1 MPSSFSLS
9 LGKLYSCRQS
19 IYRVT
24 KGLPPLIVALLS
36 SFLGRCF
43 LTLQKNR
50 VLLKAIFTPTLI
62 FSILLIGL
70 FLIVD
75 TKNVVA
81 SNTVVNLTGDS
92 SHEADV
98 EVGEVPENGSGQYFS
113 SSDGDPTHII
123 ITTNPDGSQTCVLSQ
138 EGIDAGAKIVKNDVG
153 ATPSGNAGPTV
164 NLTVNTAQY
173 QVTPGALV
181 QNGITAAVQGVSKG
195 SNGGNGGNAYI
206 FGNAGSGETGANG
219 GLVTVTLDGRV
230 SASNDTT
237 GLAALSLAGNGGN
250 GGSAYV
256 VGGSSGSGGQGGY
269 GGDATANLLGANSSV
284 STIGNNSVGVLA
296 FSQGGNGGS
305 GGGGG
310 GLVYIAGG
318 GSLAGRGGQ
327 AFVNTDAGTSITTT
341 GDYSYG
347 IEARSLGGGGGSSS
361 GGFGLFYSG
370 GSSGS
375 TGGDGGAAEVSARG
389 TITTYGNYAQGIL
402 AQSIGGGGGDAGT
415 SIGLV
420 ALGGDGSAGGSGG
433 TVQVGVAKTGS
444 VTTSGF
450 GANAIEAQSIGGSGG
465 NGASSGG
472 LVALGGKGS
481 GTTKGGEVSVSNS
494 GTLTTAGAQAAGI
507 LAQSIGGGGGNGG
520 TAAGLFAAGGSGGSG
535 ADGGSVTVTNG
546 GNISAGT
553 IGTVSAS
560 SPGILAQSIGG
571 GGGNG
576 GGAIAVGPG
585 ISAAF
590 GGDGAGG
597 GKGGSVTIQR
607 DNSDPL
613 LATSYNIKTY
623 GDQSSAV
630 VAQSIGGGG
639 GNGGFSVS
647 ASGGA
652 IFSIAIGVAG
662 SGGFGGDG
670 GLVSVGTK
678 GTLSTAGSNSDGIL
692 AQSIGGGGGNGGF
705 SVSASAGG
713 LAGVSVGVGGSGGTG
728 GNASD
733 VYVSNLSN
741 IITVGANSYGIAAQS
756 LGGGGGNGGFTA
768 GGAIGALGVSVGVGG
783 KGGSGGAS
791 GTVTVNSSGSI
802 LTWRDNSTGI
812 LAQSLGGG
820 GGNGGFSA
828 IGTLSLAG
836 SVSVGVGGS
845 GGGGQIAEDVSV
857 TADGGGQSIYYNEY
871 SLVTIGQN
879 ANGILAQ
886 SIGGGGGNGGFAGTL
901 ALSGSASAGISL
913 GGSGGS
919 GNIAGTVIVTSGNTT
934 FQNNILTYGDNSNG
948 ILAQSIGGGGGNGG
962 FAASLSGAL
971 QGLGSAAVTLG
982 GSGGSGANGNIVT
995 VNSVGDIMT
1004 QGNMSDGIFA
1014 QSVGGGGGN
1023 GGFSAALAA
1032 TGGSF
1037 GGAVAIGGSGSGG
1050 GNGDHVIVNSEGNI
1064 NTSGQQSS
1072 GIFAQSVGGGGG
1084 NGGFAGSGAL
1094 TFGGV
1099 SAAVGLGGNGS
1110 TGGDG
1115 SLVDVTSIG
1124 NITTT
1129 GDQASAII
1137 AQSVGGGGGNGGS
1150 TIGLSLGAL
1159 AGASVNIGGKGDSGG
1174 NAAAVTVHST
1184 GNLST
1189 GTDGVAGNDAYGILA
1204 QSVGG
1209 GGGNGGFSGNITF
1222 GGLAGIG
1229 VSVGGSGGSGGS
1241 ASMVSVTGSGNIS
1254 TLFDNSSGILAQ
1266 SIGGGGGNG
1275 GFSFSAAGSAAFE
1288 GIGAAGAVSVGGFG
1302 GTAGASSDVTVTNTG
1317 TILTK
1322 GFNSNGIEAQSL
1334 GGGGGNG
1341 GLSVSGAFTVGA
1353 VGIGVSV
1360 GGFGAGG
1367 GDAGEVTVNSYGL
1380 SGYNSPV
1387 YGITTIETDGD
1398 QSNGIFAQS
1407 LGGGGGNGGFSA
1419 TIGVAL
1425 QGAAAGVSVGG
1436 FGAGGGNGEVVSV
1449 TSYNNILTLGDKSNG
1464 ILAQSIGGGGGNG
1477 GFSIGLS
1484 GGSEFGGSVSV
1495 GGFGAGGGNAFSVT
1509 VKNYGTI
1516 WTKGA
1521 DSNGIEAQSL
1531 GGGGGNGGFSIAGA
1545 FTTGSAALGVSV
1557 GGFGAGGGDA
1567 DAVEVDSYAQA
1578 TGGVPVLIAPA
1589 VLTLETDGDRSNGI
1603 LAQSIGGGGGNGGFS
1618 GAGALSTGGAAI
1630 GVSVGGSALGGG
1642 GLGKTVTV
1650 TSVNNILTL
1659 GEKSNGI
1666 LAQSIGGGGG
1676 NGGFSIGLSG
1686 GSEFAGTLSVGGFG
1700 SEGGDASSVTVQN
1713 FGTIWTKGNDSNG
1726 IEAQSLGGGGGNG
1739 GFSVAGAFTTGT
1751 AALGLSVGG
1760 FGAGGGD
1767 AGAVEVDSYA
1777 QELNVVPVA
1786 GMVTLE
1792 TDGDRS
1798 NGIIAQSIGGGGG
1811 NGGFSGGLS
1820 ASTSGGAFTASVGGF
1835 GAGGGDAGMVTVTSY
1850 NNIWTKGED
1859 SNGLLAQ
1866 SLGGGGGNGGFSIGL
1881 SGGTDFAGSLS
1892 VGGFALGGGGNG
1904 SFVLVNNKGTIK
1916 TGGERSNGIEAQS
1929 IGGSGGNGGFSL
1941 AGSFALGNAGLSAS
1955 IGGAGSNGGRGGDVT
1970 VNSSNT
1976 IIPNVATIETSGQS
1990 ANGIEAQS
1998 IGGGGGN
2005 GGFSGAFTAT
2015 VDAKASLSLSVGGF
2029 GAAGNSAGAVN
2040 LTSFDNILT
2049 HADGSNGILA
2059 QSVGGGGGNGGFSF
2073 AGTLSVPEGNSLS
2086 LSASLGG
2093 FGGSAGDA
2101 GTVMVASTG
2110 RISTLGNHA
2119 DGVVAQSLGGGGGNG
2134 GLSVAGTFNFAS
2146 ANNVPSITASV
2157 GGKGGSGGAG
2167 HDVSVTRIG
2176 ETVTIGDASVG
2187 ILAQSI
2193 GGGGG
2198 NGGLSVAGS
2207 IGGPDSK
2214 QISASVGG
2222 FGGAGSEAG
2231 IVTVNN
2237 TGNISTGSSSIQQQQ
2252 IAELGTVF
2260 KDVTVV
2266 TGKDSNGILAQ
2277 SIGGGGGN
2285 GGFSFSGA
2293 VAPTGENTNVNVGLT
2308 VGGFGGAGGT
2318 GDNVNVTNH
2327 GLIQTI
2333 GSAANGIAAQ
2343 SIGGGGGN
2351 GGSALTGLLAGG
2363 DAQAGKAVNVAVS
2376 VGGKGGDGNTAG
2388 DVLIEQY
2395 GGILTA
2401 GAGSNGIL
2409 AQSIGGGGG
2418 NGGGANSLS
2427 LQLGT
2432 SCTFS
2437 SFGLVSKFISSVK
2450 APKNPSVNVQVDI
2463 GGWGGIG
2470 NDAGNVTVNNHD
2482 YITTTGNASAGIMAQ
2497 SIGGGG
2503 GNGGQAIVGLNGMFP
2518 GAEYVD
2524 YAIMAV
2530 TLPISTTGILQGLG
2544 RFTLGGF
2551 GGASGDGFAVNV
2563 TNNGLIQTSGS
2574 DAYGI
2579 FAQSL
2584 GGGGGIGGNASSGI
2598 TGLLSIGG
2606 GGGASGDGGAVTVI
2620 NKPSSLIATANITT
2634 TGYGST
2640 AIFAQSVGGG
2650 GGGGNGGS
2658 AGGLISLGGGPRS
2671 WIPGEVT
2678 ASAGNGGTVSVSN
2691 DATLHTK
2698 GGNADGIEAQS
2709 IGGGGGNGGS
2719 SGLSGIAV
2727 GGKGGASG
2735 NGGSVTVTNSA
2746 TANILTEGVGSDGI
2760 FAQSVGGGGGNGGG
2774 TGLGLVT
2781 IGGSGSGGGNGG
2793 TVTINSYGRLTQA
2806 SIITT
2811 GDDAVGLFGQSIG
2824 GGGGNGG
2831 ATFISAVGVGGKGGS
2846 SGNGGEVDIT
2856 NTAWVST
2863 SGKGSDAIRAQ
2874 SIGGGGGSAG
2884 GVSDP
2889 GFNGIGLIVSVG
2901 GSGSGGGTGGLVSV
2915 DNANQLYTVGDAANG
2930 IFAQSIG
2937 GGGGIGGGAIGAVV
2951 VGGNDGQQGDG
2962 GVVTVMNQKDGIIW
2976 TQGSMANGIFAQSIG
2991 GGGGVGGGN
3000 SGTDLL
3006 GFKTI
3011 IGGNGSGG
3019 GNGGA
3024 VTVDN
3029 YGGIETDGFAS
3040 QAIFAQSVGG
3050 GGGNGGVAGSAG
3062 SHFSG
3067 QSLEVAVGGNG
3078 GSGGNG
3084 GAVIVKND
3092 QSGILVTNG
3101 ANSTAIFAQSVGGG
3115 GGNGGGALTGIG
3127 GTSTAS
3133 VILGGDGGAGGNGGN
3148 VTVVNNGLIQ
3158 INANNSIGIMAQSV
3172 GGGGG
3177 TAGSALGVANVPVSI
3192 GGQNGVLGTGGE
3204 VEVKNTGSI
3213 IIEGDNSVGI
3223 FAQSVG
3229 GGGGLVQP
3237 GGGASSLALLHG
3249 GNGTGGTV
3257 TINNTAGSIKV
3268 TGANSI
3274 ALYSQ
3279 SVGGGGGAVGLASD
3293 PPGQI
3298 GAFLFSGTSGGLG
3311 VADDTIINQTGDLI
3325 ANGVNSIALTA
3336 QSDAPGGNG
3345 DIIVNILNGATPSL
3359 IEGGSDQ
3366 GAGVYILNGAGNWL
3380 NNHGIITT
3388 ILGADGFAV
3397 RANSGNDNI
3406 DNFGLVIGSVD
3417 LGIGGNSFHNEVD
3430 AVFDSGVTVYLGAG
3444 NLLTNDGLLRP
3455 GGCQNVLTTNLTGDF
3470 VQTASGTYMAD
3481 LDLKNQTADRLN
3493 VTGTGNVSGTITINL
3508 IEPAIYAGYA
3518 LPGQHNNVLIS
3529 ATGGVTDNGILF
3541 VAPNTVVA
3549 NYSLLYPNQTDID
3562 LNYVI
3567 DYSPSGLTQ
3576 NQHSVGNA
3584 INQIQLAQIS
3594 PAFRPVASALFF
3606 QPDKPTLARIYDS
3619 LSGEGTLQFQRVGF
3633 LANDMFFKAIAHRT
3647 EYWLS
3652 NDTYD
3657 SSGQSYFDPSRANGM
3672 PKGSNRNWRVWMNQY
3687 HESGSFDGDA
3697 VVGSASFNDN
3707 GDGFAFGLD
3716 KQITCNTLIGVAAGH
3731 SRFSFNVPDR
3741 EMSGNVDALHIAGYG
3756 AILQNNYYVTASLG
3770 YDHFN
3775 NDEKRHA
3782 FIPGVSM
3789 DFPCGNQ
3796 MNISGFD
3803 EYLSGVFNS
3812 SSFSGDFEAGY
3823 KMQLHA
3829 VDVTPFVGLK
3839 FGSMSMDSFT
3849 ETKMWDGTSQ
3859 IGLSYDHRIINSLPL
3874 RLGMQLKTK
3883 TELSSDALL
3892 SVAIS
3897 AAWKHEFEPERS
3909 TKSSFITAPG
3919 FDFVIQ
3925 GSQSAVDSMLSG
3937 IGLNLTIKK
3946 SCALFVNFQCDTFGV
3961 GQSYAGMAG
3970 LHISW

>member
-1 MPSSFSLS
+1 M
-9 LGKLYSCRQS
+9 
-19 IYRVT
+19 
-24 KGLPPLIVALLS
+24 
-36 SFLGRCF
+36 
-43 LTLQKNR
+43 
-50 VLLKAIFTPTLI
+50 LKAIFTPTLI
-62 FSILLIGL
+62 SSILLIGL

-75 TKNVVA
+75 TKNVFA
-81 SNTVVNLTGDS
+81 ANTIVNLSGDS
-92 SHEADV
+92 SHEYDV
-98 EVGEVPENGSGQYFS
+98 EVGAVPGNGSGKSVVAS
-113 SSDGDPTHII
+113 SGNPLDVTIDVNGNYSVTPGAPDGTTLI
-123 ITTNPDGSQTCVLSQ
+123 ITEASSG
-138 EGIDAGAKIVKNDVG
+138 
-153 ATPSGNAGPTV
+153 PSGSSGPLV
-164 NLTVNTAQY
+164 NLTVNTGSY
-173 QVTPGALV
+173 KVTPGALV
-181 QNGITAAVQGVSKG
+181 PNGITAAVQGVSKG
-195 SNGGNGGNAYI
+195 SNGGNGGDTYVA
-206 FGNAGSGETGANG
+206 GNAGDGGTGANG
-219 GLVTVTLDGRV
+219 GSVTVTLNG
-230 SASNDTT
+230 SASATNGT

-256 VGGSSGSGGQGGY
+256 IAGSSGSGGLGGY
-269 GGDATANLLGANSSV
+269 GGDATATLSNLNSSV
-284 STIGNNSVGVLA
+284 STVGNNSVGVLA

-310 GLVYIAGG
+310 GLVYSAGG
-318 GSLAGRGGQ
+318 GSPAGRGGH
-327 AFVNTDAGTSITTT
+327 ALVSTDEGTSITTT

-370 GSSGS
+370 GGGGS
-375 TGGDGGAAEVSARG
+375 TGGNGGMAEVSARG
-389 TITTYGNYAQGIL
+389 LITTSGNYAQGIL

-415 SIGLV
+415 SLGLV

-433 TVQVGVAKTGS
+433 TVQVGVASTGS
-444 VTTSGF
+444 VRTSGF

-472 LVALGGKGS
+472 LVSLGGKGS
-481 GTTKGGEVSVSNS
+481 DTTVGGAVTVSNS
-494 GTLTTAGAQAAGI
+494 GMLTTAGAQAAGI

-535 ADGGSVTVTNG
+535 ADGGSVIVSNG

-553 IGTVSAS
+553 NGLVSAN

-597 GKGGSVTIQR
+597 GKGGSVAIKR
-607 DNSDPL
+607 DNIDQN
-613 LATSYNIKTY
+613 LATAYHINTY

-639 GNGGFSVS
+639 GNGGFAVS

-652 IFSIAIGVAG
+652 LFSIAIGVAG

-678 GTLSTAGSNSDGIL
+678 GTLSTVGSNSDGIL

-705 SVSASAGG
+705 SVSASVGG
-713 LAGVSVGVGGSGGTG
+713 LAGVSVAVGGSGGTG

-733 VYVSNLSN
+733 VTVSNLSN
-741 IITVGANSYGIAAQS
+741 IDTYGANSYGIAAQS

-783 KGGSGGAS
+783 KGGSGGSS

-802 LTWRDNSTGI
+802 ITWRDNSTGI

-845 GGGGQIAEDVSV
+845 GGIGQIAEDVIV
-857 TADGGGQSIYYNEY
+857 TADGGGQSLFTSDY
-871 SLVTIGQN
+871 SLVTFGQN
-879 ANGILAQ
+879 ADGILAQ

-913 GGSGGS
+913 GGSGGI
-919 GNIAGTVIVTSGNTT
+919 GNSAGTVSVTSGNTT
-934 FQNNILTYGDNSNG
+934 FHNNIYTDGDNSNG

-962 FAASLSGAL
+962 FAVSLSGSL

-982 GSGGSGANGNIVT
+982 GNGGSGATGNSVIVNSIGNIKT
-995 VNSVGDIMT
+995 NGD
-1004 QGNMSDGIFA
+1004 MSAAIFA

-1023 GGFSAALAA
+1023 GGFSAALSAS
-1032 TGGSF
+1032 TGFF

-1050 GNGDHVIVNSEGNI
+1050 GNGGSVIVNSTGDI
-1064 NTSGQQSS
+1064 QTSGMQSS
-1072 GIFAQSVGGGGG
+1072 GILAQSVGGGGG

-1094 TFGGV
+1094 SFGGV
-1099 SAAVGLGGNGS
+1099 SAAVGLGGSGS
-1110 TGGDG
+1110 SGGDG
-1115 SLVDVTSIG
+1115 STVDVTSIG

-1129 GDQASAII
+1129 GDEASAII

-1174 NAAAVTVHST
+1174 NAAAVTVHSA

-1189 GTDGVAGNDAYGILA
+1189 GIEGAAGNDAYGILA
-1204 QSVGG
+1204 QSIGG

-1229 VSVGGSGGSGGS
+1229 VSVGGSGGSGGK
-1241 ASMVSVTGSGNIS
+1241 ADQVIVTGSGNIS
-1254 TLFDNSSGILAQ
+1254 TFFDNSSAILAQ
-1266 SIGGGGGNG
+1266 SLGGGGGNG
-1275 GFSFSAAGSAAFE
+1275 GFSFSAAGSASFE

-1302 GTAGASSDVTVTNTG
+1302 GTAGASSVVTVNNTG
-1317 TILTK
+1317 TILTQ
-1322 GFNSNGIEAQSL
+1322 GFNSHGIEAQSL

-1367 GDAGEVTVNSYGL
+1367 GDAGAVMVNSYSTTGF
-1380 SGYNSPV
+1380 NSPV
-1387 YGITTIETDGD
+1387 YGITTLETDGD

-1436 FGAGGGNGEVVSV
+1436 FGSGGGNGEVVSV
-1449 TSYNNILTLGDKSNG
+1449 TSYNNILTQGDKSNG

-1495 GGFGAGGGNAFSVT
+1495 GGFGAGGGDASSVT

-1567 DAVEVDSYAQA
+1567 GAVEVDSYAKA
-1578 TGGVPVLIAPA
+1578 NGGVPVLIASA
-1589 VLTLETDGDRSNGI
+1589 MLTLETDGDRSNGI

-1618 GAGALSTGGAAI
+1618 GAGALSPGGAAI

-1642 GLGKTVTV
+1642 GLGNTVTV

-1659 GEKSNGI
+1659 GDKSNGI

-1686 GSEFAGTLSVGGFG
+1686 GSEFAGALSVGGFG

-1739 GFSVAGAFTTGT
+1739 GFSIAGAFTTGT

-1760 FGAGGGD
+1760 FGNGGGN
-1767 AGAVEVDSYA
+1767 ASAVKVESYSHA
-1777 QELNVVPVA
+1777 LNIAPVA
-1786 GMVTLE
+1786 GIFTLE

-1798 NGIIAQSIGGGGG
+1798 NGILAQSIGGGGG

-1835 GAGGGDAGMVTVTSY
+1835 GAGGGNAGIVTVTSY
-1850 NNIWTKGED
+1850 NNILTKGED
-1859 SNGLLAQ
+1859 SNGILAQ

-1892 VGGFALGGGGNG
+1892 VGGFATGGGGDG
-1904 SFVLVNNKGTIK
+1904 STVTVNSVGTIK
-1916 TGGERSNGIEAQS
+1916 TGGDRSNGIEAQS
-1929 IGGSGGNGGFSL
+1929 IGGRGGNGGFSL
-1941 AGSFALGNAGLSAS
+1941 AGSFALGNAGLSAT
-1955 IGGAGSNGGRGGDVT
+1955 IGGAGSDGGLGGDVT
-1970 VNSSNT
+1970 VNSTN
-1976 IIPNVATIETSGQS
+1976 IITDAIATIETTGQS

-2015 VDAKASLSLSVGGF
+2015 ADAKASLSLSVGGF

-2040 LTSFDNILT
+2040 LTSVDNILT

-2157 GGKGGSGGAG
+2157 GGFGGSGGAG

-2176 ETVTIGDASVG
+2176 DTVTISDESVG

-2237 TGNISTGSSSIQQQQ
+2237 TGNIKTGSSSVQNQQ

-2260 KDVTVV
+2260 DKVTVI
-2266 TGKDSNGILAQ
+2266 TGRNSDGILAQ

-2308 VGGFGGAGGT
+2308 VGGFGGDGGT

-2333 GSAANGIAAQ
+2333 GPAANGIEAQ

-2376 VGGKGGDGNTAG
+2376 VGGMGGDGNIAG
-2388 DVLIEQY
+2388 DVLVEQY
-2395 GGILTA
+2395 GGILTE

-2437 SFGLVSKFISSVK
+2437 LFGLVTKVISSVK

-2463 GGWGGIG
+2463 GGWGGTG
-2470 NDAGNVTVNNHD
+2470 NDAGNVTVTNHD
-2482 YITTTGNASAGIMAQ
+2482 FITTTGNASAGIMAQ

-2524 YAIMAV
+2524 YAITAV
-2530 TLPISTTGILQGLG
+2530 TLPISTTGLLQGLG

-2579 FAQSL
+2579 FAQSI

-2620 NKPSSLIATANITT
+2620 NKPSLTATANITT

-2640 AIFAQSVGGG
+2640 AIFAQSVG

-2691 DATLHTK
+2691 DATLHTT

-2735 NGGSVTVTNSA
+2735 DGGDVTVTNSA
-2746 TANILTEGVGSDGI
+2746 TAKIVTEGAASDGI

-2774 TGLGLVT
+2774 TGLGVVT
-2781 IGGSGSGGGNGG
+2781 IGGNASGGGNGG
-2793 TVTINSYGRLTQA
+2793 RVTINSYGTDAL
-2806 SIITT
+2806 SIKTT

-2856 NTAWVST
+2856 NTAWIST

-2884 GVSDP
+2884 GVSDS
-2889 GFNGIGLIVSVG
+2889 GLNGIGLIVSVG
-2901 GSGSGGGTGGLVSV
+2901 GSGSGGGTGGQVSV
-2915 DNANQLYTVGDAANG
+2915 DNANKLHTVGDAANG

-2962 GVVTVMNQKDGIIW
+2962 GDVTVMNREYGIIW
-2976 TQGSMANGIFAQSIG
+2976 TQGSMANGIFAQSVG

-3000 SGTDLL
+3000 SATDLL

-3029 YGGIETDGFAS
+3029 YSRIETDGFAS
-3040 QAIFAQSVGG
+3040 QVILAQSVGG
-3050 GGGNGGVAGSAG
+3050 GGGNGGVAGGAGAQFSA
-3062 SHFSG
+3062 
-3067 QSLEVAVGGNG
+3067 QSLDVAVGGNG

-3084 GAVIVKND
+3084 GAVIVNNY
-3092 QSGILVTNG
+3092 QSGTLVTNG

-3115 GGNGGGALTGIG
+3115 GGNGGGALTGSG

-3133 VILGGDGGAGGNGGN
+3133 VILGGDGGGGGNGGN
-3148 VTVVNNGLIQ
+3148 VTVVNNGHIE

-3177 TAGSALGVANVPVSI
+3177 TAGSALGVAVVPVSI
-3192 GGQNGVLGTGGE
+3192 GGQNGVLGTGGD
-3204 VEVKNTGSI
+3204 VSVTNTGSI
-3213 IIEGDNSVGI
+3213 IINGDNSVGI

-3237 GGGASSLALLHG
+3237 GGGASSLALLNG
-3249 GNGTGGTV
+3249 GNGIGGTV
-3257 TINNTAGSIKV
+3257 TINNTAGSITV
-3268 TGANSI
+3268 TGANSV

-3298 GAFLFSGTSGGLG
+3298 GAFLFSGSSGGLG
-3311 VADDTIINQTGDLI
+3311 AADDTIINQTGDLI
-3325 ANGVNSIALTA
+3325 AHGVNSIALMA
-3336 QSDAPGGNG
+3336 QSDAPGGTGN
-3345 DIIVNILNGATPSL
+3345 IIVNILNAGSTPSN

-3366 GAGVYILNGAGNWL
+3366 GAGVYILNGADNWL

-3388 ILGADGFAV
+3388 VLGVDGFAV

-3406 DNFGLVIGSVD
+3406 DNFGRVIGSVD
-3417 LGIGGNSFHNEVD
+3417 LSVGRGTDVNSFHNEEH

-3470 VQTASGTYMAD
+3470 LQTSNGTYGVD
-3481 LDLKNQTADRLN
+3481 LDLRNQIADRLN
-3493 VTGTGNVSGTITINL
+3493 ITGTGNVSGAITLNL
-3508 IEPAIYAGYA
+3508 IEPEIYAGYA

-3529 ATGGVTDNGILF
+3529 ATGGVSDNGITFL
-3541 VAPNTVVA
+3541 APNTVVA
-3549 NYSLLYPNQTDID
+3549 HYSLLYPNLTDID

-3606 QPDKPTLARIYDS
+3606 QPDTPTLARIYDS

-3652 NDTYD
+3652 KDTYD
-3657 SSGQSYFDPSRANGM
+3657 SSGHSYFDPSRANGM
-3672 PKGSNRNWRVWMNQY
+3672 PRGSNRNWRVWMNQY
-3687 HESGSFDGDA
+3687 HESGCFDGDP
-3697 VVGSASFNDN
+3697 VIGSANFNDR

-3716 KQITCNTLIGVAAGH
+3716 KQISCNTLIGVAAGH

-3803 EYLSGVFNS
+3803 EYLSGVFQS
-3812 SSFSGDFEAGY
+3812 SSFSADVEAGY
-3823 KMQLHA
+3823 KIQLNT

-3849 ETKMWDGTSQ
+3849 ETKMWDGMSQ

-3892 SVAIS
+3892 SVAVS

-3909 TKSSFITAPG
+3909 IKSSFITAPG